1 MPAAGAAA
9 PGAARLARNEVHLH
23 GSVQTAA
30 RPPRWSYARVVEDL
44 IHFYCR
50 SIKPRMASEQLF
62 KRRVRINESGMRG
75 LSLLTGVLAPLPL
88 RNSLWSETFLFL
100 RRLPKC
106 HMNTDRALRAIA
118 NARRLQ
124 ILEWLRAPRKHF
136 PPQVDGD
143 LVKDG
148 VCGVLI
154 AQKLGVT
161 HPTLSEHLKVL
172 SQAGL
177 IRGRRIKQWTFY
189 KRDEARIRN

>member
-1 MPAAGAAA
+1 
-9 PGAARLARNEVHLH
+9 
-23 GSVQTAA
+23 
-30 RPPRWSYARVVEDL
+30 
-44 IHFYCR
+44 
-50 SIKPRMASEQLF
+50 
-62 KRRVRINESGMRG
+62 
-75 LSLLTGVLAPLPL
+75 
-88 RNSLWSETFLFL
+88 
-100 RRLPKC
+100 
-106 HMNTDRALRAIA
+106 MNTERALRAIA

-177 IRGRRIKQWTFY
+177 IRGKRIKQWTFY
-189 KRDEARIRN
+189 KRDEARVRQLKARVLAKI